1 MIQFVLVLILIFCG
15 VQIGRLLEQSRV
27 CRIMQSFF
35 DREQKNAKSYTPD
48 FINGMFYLGEYIK
61 DFYK

>member
-15 VQIGRLLEQSRV
+15 VQIGRLLEQARV

-35 DREQKNAKSYTPD
+35 DREQNNVKSYTPD
-48 FINGMFYLGEYIK
+48 FINGMFYLEEYIK